1 MSDVTWKR
9 TRSPSLTVIVLTP
22 PTGLPSRTTRCGT
35 AGAVVCVVTVAF
47 AAWPGDAPPALC
59 LLEPGLAIRK
69 ATTATTTASPTSSR
83 RTRPVIAADRP
94 ATASRTAPSGARF
107 YVAPPVG
114 APGAPA
120 HRQARECEQDDGDDE
135 HQRGRPTSAAAFGRR
150 RLDRVS
156 FRCRELYDGADRRA
170 DQAVAVAGRGGHGA
184 ERSGGRA
191 GHLEGAIARRHHDQQ
206 RDRQLAG
213 GQLGAEEARV
223 TLRLAEHAG
232 DRAEIRLR
240 ADDGDLQREARLVG
254 PIGHAAKL
262 FAQLAAGERR
272 PRHEAVLQ
280 QQHVAGRVGVG
291 ECATGQSERQR

>member
-47 AAWPGDAPPALC
+47 AAWPRDAPPALC

-69 ATTATTTASPTSSR
+69 ATTATTAASPTSNGR
-83 RTRPVIAADRP
+83 ARPVIAADGP

-120 HRQARECEQDDGDDE
+120 HRQAGECEQDDGDDE
-135 HQRGRPTSAAAFGRR
+135 HQRGRAAPTAALGGS

-156 FRCRELYDGADRRA
+156 FRCRELYDGIDRRA
-170 DQAVAVAGRGGHGA
+170 AQPVPVAGRGG
-184 ERSGGRA
+184 
-191 GHLEGAIARRHHDQQ
+191 
-206 RDRQLAG
+206 
-213 GQLGAEEARV
+213 
-223 TLRLAEHAG
+223 
-232 DRAEIRLR
+232 
-240 ADDGDLQREARLVG
+240 
-254 PIGHAAKL
+254 PAA
-262 FAQLAAGERR
+262 ASR
-272 PRHEAVLQ
+272 
-280 QQHVAGRVGVG
+280 
-291 ECATGQSERQR
+291 